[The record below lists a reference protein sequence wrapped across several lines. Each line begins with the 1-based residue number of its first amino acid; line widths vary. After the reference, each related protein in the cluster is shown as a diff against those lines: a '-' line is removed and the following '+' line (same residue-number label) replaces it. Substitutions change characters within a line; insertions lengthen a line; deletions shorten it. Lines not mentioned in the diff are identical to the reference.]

1 MDTPQNETLAGRLN
15 SEPVVFQGCTSSEI
29 VVLLIVAAA
38 FWLPLS
44 LLVATVVG
52 YWLTTVVLGGT
63 IVGVSATMYF
73 APKRFQEIKRGRPD
87 GYYQQRGVLM
97 LARLGLRP
105 SVFITRSGLWATGRS
120 H

>member
-29 VVLLIVAAA
+29 VILLVAAAA
-38 FWLPLS
+38 FWLLLS
-44 LLVATVVG
+44 LLVAAVVG
-52 YWLTTVVLGGT
+52 YWVTVVMGGT
-63 IVGVSATMYF
+63 ILGVSITMYF

-105 SVFITRSGLWATGRS
+105 SVFIIRSGLWATGRS

>member
-1 MDTPQNETLAGRLN
+1 METPQHETLAGRLN

-29 VVLLIVAAA
+29 VILLIAAVL

-44 LLVATVVG
+44 FLVAMVVG
-52 YWLTTVVLGGT
+52 YWLTVVMGGT
-63 IVGVSATMYF
+63 ILGVSATMYF

-87 GYYQQRGVLM
+87 GYYQQQGILA
-97 LARLGLRP
+97 LARLGVRP
-105 SVFITRSGLWATGRS
+105 SIFITRSGLWATGRS

>member
-29 VVLLIVAAA
+29 VILLIAAAA

-44 LLVATVVG
+44 ILVAAVVG
-52 YWLTTVVLGGT
+52 YWVTVVMGGT
-63 IVGVSATMYF
+63 ILGVSVTMYF
-73 APKRFQEIKRGRPD
+73 APKRFQAIKRGRPD

-105 SVFITRSGLWATGRS
+105 SLFITRSGLWATGRS

>member
-29 VVLLIVAAA
+29 VILLIAAVL

-44 LLVATVVG
+44 ILVALVVG
-52 YWLTTVVLGGT
+52 YWLSVVMGGT
-63 IVGVSATMYF
+63 ILGVSVTMYF

-105 SVFITRSGLWATGRS
+105 SVFITRSGLWGTGRS

>member
-1 MDTPQNETLAGRLN
+1 MDTPQNELAGRLN
-15 SEPVVFQGCTSSEI
+15 AEPVVFQGCTSAEMVI
-29 VVLLIVAAA
+29 LLVAAVL

-44 LLVATVVG
+44 FLVAAVVG
-52 YWLTTVVLGGT
+52 YWIPVMMGGT
-63 IVGVSATMYF
+63 ILGVSVTMYF

-87 GYYQQRGVLM
+87 GYYQQRGVLT

>member
-1 MDTPQNETLAGRLN
+1 MEASQQETLAGRLN

-29 VVLLIVAAA
+29 VILLIAAAA

-44 LLVATVVG
+44 ILVAAVVG
-52 YWLTTVVLGGT
+52 YWLTVVMGGT
-63 IVGVSATMYF
+63 IIGVSVTMYF

-87 GYYQQRGVLM
+87 GYYQQQGILA

-105 SVFITRSGLWATGRS
+105 SIFITRSGLWGTGRS